1 MEIADMAVICE
12 GKDWTTDDPLG
23 IGGLLIDTYKMARL
37 IVADRFM
44 RPDLLGT
51 ALDDSLT
58 GLDYFARKSPFKL
71 PAHYRLAF
79 RELGLS
85 IGLQAID
92 RLQGLIEQY
101 PGVFKKQQDVH
112 SRIRSLMQYAPLS
125 ELINA
130 FWLERTNRESDSWT
144 DHRAI
149 NMVMLATSLSPDGYL
164 SPL

>member
-1 MEIADMAVICE
+1 MAQ
-12 GKDWTTDDPLG
+12 
-23 IGGLLIDTYKMARL
+23 L
-37 IVADRFM
+37 IVAERFM

-51 ALDDSLT
+51 VLNDSLT

-85 IGLQAID
+85 IGLQAIE

-101 PGVFKKQQDVH
+101 PAVFKKRHDVL
-112 SRIRSLMQYAPLS
+112 SRIRSLMEYPRLS

-130 FWLERTNRESDSWT
+130 FWLDRNNRESGSWT
-144 DHRAI
+144 EHRAI